1 MAKKPSYWD
10 LRSLLAVVSVVPTLA
25 LAQGSYPSRPITWI
39 VPFTPGGVTDTSS
52 RAIAKKMSET
62 LGQSVVV
69 ENRPGAGGMVGTE
82 VAARAPADGYT
93 LLYGTQGTMA
103 ANLAL
108 YRKVRYDPLKDF
120 VPVHAISETSTIM
133 VVNASRPY
141 KTVKEFVAYAR
152 QHPEKVNY
160 GSAGAGTGTH
170 LSAELFQASAGV
182 KLTHVP
188 YKGSSPAI
196 NDLLAGVVDVMF
208 DYPSVLLPH
217 IQSGRL
223 RALAMTGKERLALL
237 PNVPTI
243 AESGYAMAQASSWSG
258 LLVPAGT
265 PPQVVGSVSQ
275 ALEKALR
282 DPEVLKVMEPYGSI
296 PLYDLSGPKFG
307 SFMKSE
313 IVKWGDVVKR
323 SGARLD

>member
-1 MAKKPSYWD
+1 MAKKLSYRE
-10 LRSLLAVVSVVPTLA
+10 LRSLLAVVSIVPTLA
-25 LAQGSYPSRPITWI
+25 LAQGSYPNRPISWI
-39 VPFTPGGVTDTSS
+39 VPFTPGGVTDTAS
-52 RAIAKKMSET
+52 RTIAKTMSET
-62 LGQSVVV
+62 LGQPVVV

-82 VAARAPADGYT
+82 VVAHAPADGYT

-120 VPVHAISETSTIM
+120 VPVRAISETSTIM

-160 GSAGAGTGTH
+160 GSAGSGTGTH
-170 LSAELFQASAGV
+170 LSAQLFQTSAGV

-196 NDLLAGVVDVMF
+196 NDLLGGVVDVMF

-223 RALAMTGKERLALL
+223 RALATTGKERLALL

-243 AESGYAMAQASSWSG
+243 AESGYSMAQASSWSG

-265 PPQVVGSVSQ
+265 PPQVVARLSQ
-275 ALEKALR
+275 ALDKALR
-282 DPEVLKVMEPYGSI
+282 DPEVLKSMEPYGSI
-296 PLYDLSGPKFG
+296 PLHDLAGQKFG
-307 SFMKSE
+307 GFIRSE
-313 IVKWGDVVKR
+313 IAKWGEVVKQ